1 MKAGL
6 HYETA
11 KRIIARHTY
20 GHAHASGLTA
30 EELGDWLAEAAAR
43 GLDDPER
50 SRWIVDHVNEDGT
63 LK

>member
-11 KRIIARHTY
+11 KRIIARH
-20 GHAHASGLTA
+20 GKRVGLTA